1 MLTLRWNVDG
11 RRPST
16 PPAEYL
22 DFVRA
27 KRNQFAYLGAT
38 TYAVNILLS
47 VLFVHAVQAFH
58 GKVDV
63 AVPTDILVS
72 IVKYNTYGIVL
83 GAVVSYL
90 A

>member
-1 MLTLRWNVDG
+1 VLNLRWNVDG

-38 TYAVNILLS
+38 TYAANILLS
-47 VLFVHAVQAFH
+47 VLFVYAVQALQ
-58 GKVDV
+58 GKVEV
-63 AVPTDILVS
+63 AVATDVLVS
-72 IVKYNTYGIVL
+72 IVRYNTYGIVL
-83 GAVVSYL
+83 GAVTSYL

>member
-1 MLTLRWNVDG
+1 MLNLRWNVDG

-22 DFVRA
+22 GFVRA
-27 KRNQFAYLGAT
+27 KRKQFAYLGAT
-38 TYAVNILLS
+38 TYVANILLS
-47 VLFVHAVQAFH
+47 VLFVYAVQTFQ
-58 GKVDV
+58 GKVEV

-72 IVKYNTYGIVL
+72 IVKYNSYGIVL
-83 GAVVSYL
+83 GAVASYL